1 MVDRANQLAGNQQAA
16 VREQLQ
22 RILADQVFVRA
33 DRTSR
38 FLQYIIDEMLAG
50 RAQKINQ
57 YALATDVFDRDGTFD
72 PAIDAIV
79 RVEAG
84 RLRSKLREYYEE
96 TGQHDPVFILLPKR
110 TYVARLE
117 FRPASANNNGVEGGG
132 DRDES
137 APPIAVDETRIP
149 TIAVLAFDNMSG
161 DPEQDY
167 FGDGLAEDL
176 ITDLSKLP
184 GLSVI
189 ARQSS
194 FSYKASPINIKLIG
208 AELGAD
214 FVVEGSA
221 RVAGGKLRVNAQLIS
236 VESGS
241 HIWADRFDRDI
252 SDIFNLQDEI
262 NANIVRALDLT
273 LRREIPEAKIGRG
286 TRNFEAYDYFLRG
299 MNEARPS
306 TQEKWEA
313 ARYCYRR
320 AIELDPAYAAAYSYS
335 ALHMVRAWIDKWN
348 KSREETVD
356 QAVEWAQ
363 HAVSLDDQLAV
374 AHDSLAWAYFWNGQ
388 HELAVEEAETANLLN
403 PNDAEALVRFSFILC
418 WTDHADRALR
428 IVNKLE
434 RLSPT
439 ERYDFFAGLVHFM
452 RSNYADAIRSFM
464 VHIEHY
470 PNHIPAHLYLAS
482 SLGLAGDAP
491 RAMATVTKVKQL
503 NPRYELDIED
513 RALFKNPKDRDRYY
527 EGLRIG
533 GLS

>member
-1 MVDRANQLAGNQQAA
+1 MVDKANQLTANQQAA
-16 VREQLQ
+16 VRVQLQ
-22 RILADQVFVRA
+22 HILADQVFLQAGRI
-33 DRTSR
+33 SR

-50 RAQKINQ
+50 RAQNINQ
-57 YALATDVFDRDGTFD
+57 YALASDVFDRDDTFD

-96 TGQHDPVFILLPKR
+96 TGQHDPVLILLPKR

-117 FRPASANNNGVEGGG
+117 FRHASANNSSVEATSDG
-132 DRDES
+132 ENS
-137 APPIAVDETRIP
+137 APTVAVDETRIP

-184 GLSVI
+184 GLSII

-194 FSYKASPINIKLIG
+194 FAYKASSINIKLVG
-208 AELGAD
+208 LELGAD
-214 FVVEGSA
+214 YVVEGSV
-221 RVAGGKLRVNAQLIS
+221 RKTGERLRVNAQLIS
-236 VESGS
+236 VATGR
-241 HIWADRFDRDI
+241 HIWADRFDRNLSNVFD
-252 SDIFNLQDEI
+252 LQDEI
-262 NANIVRALDLT
+262 NANIVRALDRT
-273 LRREIPEAKIGRG
+273 LQRENSEIKIVRG
-286 TRNFEAYDYFLRG
+286 TLNVEAYDYLLRG
-299 MNEARPS
+299 MNEAWPS

-320 AIELDPAYAAAYSYS
+320 AIELDPAYAVAYAYSS
-335 ALHMVRAWIDKWN
+335 LHMVRAWIDKWN
-348 KSREETVD
+348 NSREETID
-356 QAVEWAQ
+356 RAVELAQ
-363 HAVSLDDQLAV
+363 RAVSLDDQLAV
-374 AHDSLAWAYFWNGQ
+374 AHDSLAWAYFWYGQ
-388 HELAVEEAETANLLN
+388 HELALEEAETANLLN

-439 ERYDFFAGLVHFM
+439 ERYDFFAGLVYFM
-452 RSNYADAIRSFM
+452 KSNYADAIASLM

-470 PNHIPAHLYLAS
+470 PTHIPSHLYLAS
-482 SLGLAGDAP
+482 SYGLAGDAP
-491 RAMATVTKVKQL
+491 RAMATVEKVKQL
-503 NPRYELDIED
+503 NPRYELDVED
-513 RALFKNPKDRDRYY
+513 RALFKNPTDRDRYY